1 MRAIS
6 RRNHED
12 HMFMN
17 LLFQKTVIPRPT
29 EATPEGKG
37 FEPRHF
43 EENLNHAD

>member
-1 MRAIS
+1 VFFVALRALV
-6 RRNHED
+6 
-12 HMFMN
+12 M
-17 LLFQKTVIPRPT
+17 IPRPT